1 MVYPSYI
8 PFAQIDTCIKKKNPF
23 LNYPKVYIFFWPFKT
38 GYFETKIKD
47 KLPNLNKK
55 KRKTSF
61 LIKL

>member
-1 MVYPSYI
+1 MH
-8 PFAQIDTCIKKKNPF
+8 KKKNPF